1 MRIQRSAAAA
11 AVFAAV
17 LLAGAC
23 SSSTKSTNAGAPA
36 QTSAAQTSAAQTSAA
51 QTSAA
56 PAPVTVTSTASSASA
71 SGPGSASTAAPSSA
85 GSSSARSASG
95 TACKGADLKVTI
107 IHGTDADPDPTKS
120 GDPATL
126 SLTNT
131 GRTTCTVQGHPRV
144 DLISTA
150 GDDWPLVAQAGD
162 TPELTLQPGMSAL
175 ASLYVLSHTAGGGS
189 QAFQVKSAV
198 VIPPDTTTP
207 TTVPWPWTWALERQ
221 DAATHPGTYI
231 GAVNQTASN

>member
-23 SSSTKSTNAGAPA
+23 SSSTKSTNAGAAAQTSVA
-36 QTSAAQTSAAQTSAA
+36 QTSAAA
-51 QTSAA
+51 
-56 PAPVTVTSTASSASA
+56 APVTVTSTVTSASA
-71 SGPGSASTAAPSSA
+71 PASGSGSASSGAASSAAPSSA
-85 GSSSARSASG
+85 GSSSGQSTSG
-95 TACKGADLKVTI
+95 TACKGTDLKVTI
-107 IHGTDADPDPTKS
+107 IHGTDADPDPSKTN
-120 GDPATL
+120 DPATL

-131 GRTTCTVQGHPRV
+131 GQTTCTVQGHPQV

-150 GDDWPLVAQAGD
+150 GDDWPLTQQSGD
-162 TPELTLQPGMSAL
+162 VPKLTLRPGESGL
-175 ASLYVLSHTAGGGS
+175 ASLYVLSHSAGGGGA
-189 QAFQVKSAV
+189 AFQVKSAV
-198 VIPPDTTTP
+198 VIPPDTKTP